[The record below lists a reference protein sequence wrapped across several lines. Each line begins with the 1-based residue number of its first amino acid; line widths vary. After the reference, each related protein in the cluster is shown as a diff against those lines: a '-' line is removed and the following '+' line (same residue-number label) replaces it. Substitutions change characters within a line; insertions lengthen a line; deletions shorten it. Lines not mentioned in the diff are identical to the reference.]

1 MGFVVMLSRWSG
13 PFDVQR
19 LLVEAA
25 TAVARSAA
33 AVARV
38 RGVGY
43 EPRVD
48 PQRLW
53 RAVTV
58 VERRAAVSGRSV
70 WNGWSQF
77 FECADGW
84 VRLHGQYP
92 HHAQVIR
99 RVLGVASP
107 DQVAAV
113 VKNESAFDVESALV
127 AAGGVA
133 GAVRTP
139 GQWASS
145 AAGGAV
151 RRGPLV
157 EVVTSGQAV
166 PLPPTSHLPLTGIRV
181 VDLTRVVAGP
191 VATACLVALGAQV
204 VRVDPPN
211 LVEDPVV
218 DAALNVGKTRCVCDV
233 TTDAGQLMVLDL
245 VRRAHVVVLGYRPGA
260 LARWGLGAGAL
271 LQEAPGLVVGSVSA
285 WGEVGPW
292 ADRRGFDSVVQAVTG
307 VAAECGVVLHEGR
320 RPGVLPVQA
329 LDHAAGLHVAA
340 GVMVGLVRRGTHG
353 SSQVAVSLA
362 RVAQELRR
370 RPGGGGGGVEVR
382 LGRLGEPVWELP
394 LM

>member
-1 MGFVVMLSRWSG
+1 MLSRWSG

-48 PQRLW
+48 PRRLW

-58 VERRAAVSGRSV
+58 VERRAAASGRPAM
-70 WNGWSQF
+70 NGWSQF

-92 HHAQVIR
+92 HHARVIR
-99 RVLGVASP
+99 RVLDVADP
-107 DQVAAV
+107 DEVAAV
-113 VKNESAFDVESALV
+113 LKNESAFDVESALV

-145 AAGGAV
+145 VPGVAV
-151 RRGPLV
+151 RRSPVMEL
-157 EVVTSGQAV
+157 VTSGRAV
-166 PLPPTSHLPLTGIRV
+166 PLPPTTHLPLTGIRV
-181 VDLTRVVAGP
+181 VDMTRVVAGP
-191 VATACLVALGAQV
+191 VATACLAALGAQV

-211 LVEDPVV
+211 LVEDPVL

-233 TTDAGQLMVLDL
+233 TTDAGQGTVLDL

-260 LARWGLGAGAL
+260 LARWGLGAAAL
-271 LQEAPGLVVGSVSA
+271 QQETPGLVVGSVSA
-285 WGEVGPW
+285 WGETGPW
-292 ADRRGFDSVVQAVTG
+292 ADRRGFDSIAQAVTG
-307 VAAECGVVLHEGR
+307 VAAECGVALHRGQ
-320 RPGVLPVQA
+320 RPGVLPVRA

-340 GVMVGLVRRGTHG
+340 GVMVGLARRGTHG
-353 SSQVAVSLA
+353 SGRVAVSLA
-362 RVAQELRR
+362 RMAQELRR
-370 RPGGGGGGVEVR
+370 RPGGGLSGSRADRDVR
-382 LGRLGEPVWELP
+382 LHRMGEPVWELP